1 MSKPDES
8 RAGRPKEQ
16 PQEDS
21 MNKLDLIIGLIILI
35 TMTVLL
41 YIFTSFEI
49 TIIFLIV
56 DMSVGISYQFDKIYR
71 LLKKEANN
79 ERD

>member
-1 MSKPDES
+1 MSKIDFI
-8 RAGRPKEQ
+8 A
-16 PQEDS
+16 
-21 MNKLDLIIGLIILI
+21 GLIILVFL
-35 TMTVLL
+35 TVLL

-71 LLKKEANN
+71 LLNKEMK
-79 ERD
+79 